1 LTDKLPKGFSNL
13 APYLDWARSTE
24 LSRNEKRWS
33 ATLEESQAFYD
44 TMLAHAPAALDYLN
58 QFTLDH
64 ISRPEND
71 ADRRLLDLCLS
82 LAEVSATVEMYE
94 NPQPKYVF
102 PIQRFVP
109 THDAWPL
116 ARKGDRT

>member
-1 LTDKLPKGFSNL
+1 MAVELPEGFDDL
-13 APYLDWARSTE
+13 ALFMDWARSTE

-33 ATLEESQAFYD
+33 ATLEESRTFYD
-44 TMLAHAPAALDYLN
+44 TMLERAPAVLGYLN
-58 QFTLDH
+58 QFTLEH
-64 ISRPEND
+64 ISKPENA
-71 ADRRLLDLCLS
+71 ADRRLLNLCLS

-94 NPQPKYVF
+94 DPQPKYVF

-116 ARKGDRT
+116 AGKGVRA